1 MTIKRPVLLR
11 EESFGPLLLIAR
23 QTFWFGEIAC
33 IEEELVRARSI
44 EEAGGEPT
52 HPSTY
57 WDRGLQIA
65 REKSAFYGLPE
76 EKYALAAT
84 RVKIRYE
91 KGQNVTHHWGQGGE
105 PGFRRRFLARYG
117 REVNNDEVEFA
128 RVYDEHR
135 LYAYIDGGGTFDGV
149 EVVLAQS
156 SRLFKVV
163 LLG

>member
-1 MTIKRPVLLR
+1 MSPTIGAKAASPASEDVL
-11 EESFGPLLLIAR
+11 
-23 QTFWFGEIAC
+23 
-33 IEEELVRARSI
+33 
-44 EEAGGEPT
+44 
-52 HPSTY
+52 Y
-57 WDRGLQIA
+57 
-65 REKSAFYGLPE
+65 
-76 EKYALAAT
+76 
-84 RVKIRYE
+84 
-91 KGQNVTHHWGQGGE
+91 
-105 PGFRRRFLARYG
+105 LARYG